1 MFAKKHPSR
10 FILKTKQFL
19 LWIISHCNHAE
30 KLEIYRFLKD
40 GLNRKEKSVIKP
52 TKGEKAG
59 KKAKKAKLAK
69 NIQNLENLTKKTGK
83 NLSRKAR
90 RQLEKDILAGKL
102 SG

>member
-1 MFAKKHPSR
+1 MFGRNRPSR

-59 KKAKKAKLAK
+59 KKAK
-69 NIQNLENLTKKTGK
+69 

-90 RQLEKDILAGKL
+90 RQLEKEIWTGKR
-102 SG
+102 GAR